1 MLWPN
6 LKLPD
11 LPAASSI
18 SLFNDPGD
26 PQPTLHSISIQARAV
41 GGVPGIWGEAGP
53 SGCVGKNKSYPHPDH
68 NTINPSS
75 IISTL
80 LLPTTCPCPCPPG
93 PGAVGGLPGG
103 GRPAPGRAA
112 LPAPGGA
119 SPQLPVRPLQ
129 LPPGKLSKAGW
140 RRAFAAPRQ
149 AFPAMMESSFVLLA
163 LTRATMHARVE
174 APQHLAP
181 GVISLLNG

>member
-1 MLWPN
+1 MTPTTLSP
-6 LKLPD
+6 P
-11 LPAASSI
+11 
-18 SLFNDPGD
+18 
-26 PQPTLHSISIQARAV
+26 PTLKSIQARAV
-41 GGVPGIWGEAGP
+41 GGVPGIWWEAGS

-75 IISTL
+75 IISAL

-103 GRPAPGRAA
+103 VRPAPGRAA

-129 LPPGKLSKAGW
+129 LPPGKLSEAGW

-149 AFPAMMESSFVLLA
+149 ACTAMMESTSGPHPGNYACVGGSPAA
-163 LTRATMHARVE
+163 LGARG
-174 APQHLAP
+174 HLATEW
-181 GVISLLNG
+181 VTKQCHAHTRTSLGTHML